1 MKSNEIQ
8 HNVQSIIDN
17 FSKEEFMHIYHD
29 MKMIREFET
38 MLNLIKTRGEYE
50 GIEYNHPGPAH
61 LSIGQESAAVGMAY
75 NLTVEDFVFGSH
87 RSHGEIL
94 AKGMS
99 AINKLSEDYI
109 TYLSN
114 FNHLF
119 ENTFEILDYLK
130 ESYNLHIITNGF
142 SEIQHKKLTK
152 SSINHYFETVTNSE
166 SVGVKKPNP
175 KIFKHALK
183 VANVKVDQ
191 SVMIGDNYEADILG
205 ALNIGMDAVY
215 FGNYNKI
222 LNDKVKQVDNLIHL
236 KKYL

>member
-1 MKSNEIQ
+1 MKINGITDVFFDLDHTLWDFDKNSALTFNKIFKLNNIDANLNKFLLYYEPINLQYWKLYREEKIDKASLRFGRLKDAFNAISFKVENE
-8 HNVQSIIDN
+8 V
-17 FSKEEFMHIYHD
+17 
-29 MKMIREFET
+29 
-38 MLNLIKTRGEYE
+38 
-50 GIEYNHPGPAH
+50 
-61 LSIGQESAAVGMAY
+61 
-75 NLTVEDFVFGSH
+75 
-87 RSHGEIL
+87 
-94 AKGMS
+94 
-99 AINKLSEDYI
+99 INKLSEDYI